1 MRAKRTS
8 VLAWRPVATYEYAPT
23 YEMQKEEK
31 RAVMGL
37 GLLWAVCGF

>member
-8 VLAWRPVATYEYAPT
+8 VVAWRSVATYEYAPT

-31 RAVMGL
+31 RAVMGPE
-37 GLLWAVCGF
+37 LLCAVCGF